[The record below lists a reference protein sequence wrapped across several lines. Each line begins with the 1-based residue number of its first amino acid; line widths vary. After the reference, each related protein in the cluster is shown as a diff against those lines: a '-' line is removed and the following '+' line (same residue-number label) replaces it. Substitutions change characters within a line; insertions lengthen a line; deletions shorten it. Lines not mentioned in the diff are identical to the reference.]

1 MDGGGSTF
9 DLTAPVQ
16 FLQPKINVS
25 KQPEQ
30 PINKPQK
37 DLQQKTQTS
46 NSKLPQLNN
55 NQNAVKSSNLKQTLQ
70 IQQQSPKAIQ
80 KAKKIDLFR
89 DALQQA
95 TTKYLPL
102 GKKEKDKIQKPK
114 PIQELQQQQIEEIKK
129 EYEDIVQNHYKDLY
143 VHVANEQ
150 QKSLQDLHNKRIVTA
165 LHDLESRPKIQNEL
179 EKKEEQINKQRLYKD
194 RLLYEI
200 KQMIIKSRRL
210 DELLN
215 DLVLQNED
223 TVKETIEQL
232 LEKEQIQEE
241 KMAKQSYEIAK
252 LRDMY
257 LKRRK
262 LLLEVQKQCQI
273 TYDGLKIKYQQ
284 YEASSQSMMSRK
296 KQLESLSKIV
306 AKYRNEFQSQ
316 QNFFGASLRGR
327 FDPML
332 EEILEDELSKCGD
345 EQALEIVQQG
355 EKKII
360 AIKEDNEKRKRG
372 EQKDKAKLALENATQ
387 NINKQKQDIKYE
399 RKKYFFLLFSNQ
411 KQMFQKLRVVTS
423 ISNQEIMKKFKLN
436 MDLDQQELK
445 NIQEQVGKE
454 IEKYERQNDELIADI
469 KKLKYEQ
476 ENSILDTQINLDVLE
491 RDVTKQQDLLSEK
504 EKQVKKVEKSINEV
518 TMSLSRIMYQLT
530 GKGTKPKNIEIKRT
544 SLVATASTIQLRLE
558 RMLTVLS
565 KTQEFLNEESINTN
579 PRYNKVEDFIC
590 LNPKSYISQEITEQ
604 VEGNIK
610 FVYKEEDSSDEDCKD
625 MDEVRQQVKSRTQE
639 DKPQI
644 IVLKK
649 RDIKLK

>member
-1 MDGGGSTF
+1 MDPGGSTF
-9 DLTAPVQ
+9 DLTAPAQ

-25 KQPEQ
+25 KQAEQ

-37 DLQQKTQTS
+37 DLQQKTQAS
-46 NSKLPQLNN
+46 NSKLPQLNSIQN
-55 NQNAVKSSNLKQTLQ
+55 VAKGSNQKQTQ
-70 IQQQSPKAIQ
+70 QVQQSSPKPIQ

-89 DALQQA
+89 DALSQA
-95 TTKYLPL
+95 TTKYLPP
-102 GKKEKDKIQKPK
+102 GKKEKDKTQKPK
-114 PIQELQQQQIEEIKK
+114 PQQELQQQQIEEIKK
-129 EYEDIVQNHYKDLY
+129 EYEDLVQNHYKDLY
-143 VHVANEQ
+143 GHVANDQ

-165 LHDLESRPKIQNEL
+165 LQDLESRPKVQNAL

-223 TVKETIEQL
+223 TVKETIEEL
-232 LEKEQIQEE
+232 LEKEQVQEE
-241 KMAKQSYEIAK
+241 KMAKQTYEIAK

-306 AKYRNEFQSQ
+306 AKYRSEFQSQ

-372 EQKDKAKLALENATQ
+372 EQKDKAKLAIENATQ
-387 NINKQKQDIKYE
+387 NINKQKQDIQQE
-399 RKKYFFLLFSNQ
+399 LEKK

-423 ISNQEIMKKFKLN
+423 ISNQEIMKKYKLN

-445 NIQEQVGKE
+445 NIQEYVGKE
-454 IEKYERQNDELIADI
+454 IERYERQNEELRAEI

-476 ENSILDTQINLDVLE
+476 ENSILDAQINLDQLE
-491 RDVTKQQDLLSEK
+491 RDVTKQQDCLSEK
-504 EKQVKKVEKSINEV
+504 EKQVKKVEKSIDEV
-518 TMSLSRIMYQLT
+518 TMSLSRIMYQLS
-530 GKGTKPKNIEIKRT
+530 GKGMKAKNIEIKR
-544 SLVATASTIQLRLE
+544 SALVATASTIQLRLE

-590 LNPKSYISQEITEQ
+590 LNPKSYISQEINEQ

-610 FVYKEEDSSDEDCKD
+610 FVYKEEESSDEDCKD
-625 MDEVRQQVKSRTQE
+625 MDEVRQQVKSKAQE
-639 DKPQI
+639 DKPQ
-644 IVLKK
+644 VVVVQKK
-649 RDIKLK
+649 DKKPK

>member
-1 MDGGGSTF
+1 MIDAGSTF
-9 DLTAPVQ
+9 DLTAPPQ
-16 FLQPKINVS
+16 FLQPKISVS

-37 DLQQKTQTS
+37 DLQQKTQNS
-46 NSKLPQLNN
+46 NSKLPQLSN
-55 NQNAVKSSNLKQTLQ
+55 NQNATKNANQKQTQ
-70 IQQQSPKAIQ
+70 QVQQQSPKAIQ

-89 DALQQA
+89 DALSQA
-95 TTKYLPL
+95 TTKYLPP
-102 GKKEKDKIQKPK
+102 GKKEKDKTQKPK
-114 PIQELQQQQIEEIKK
+114 PQQELQQQQIEEIKK
-129 EYEDIVQNHYKDLY
+129 EYEDLVQNHYKDLY

-165 LHDLESRPKIQNEL
+165 LQDLESRPKIQNAL

-223 TVKETIEQL
+223 TVKETIEEL

-306 AKYRNEFQSQ
+306 AKYRSEFQTQ

-372 EQKDKAKLALENATQ
+372 EQKDKAKLAIENATQ
-387 NINKQKQDIKYE
+387 NINKQKQDIQQE
-399 RKKYFFLLFSNQ
+399 LEKK

-423 ISNQEIMKKFKLN
+423 ISNQEIMKKYKLN
-436 MDLDQQELK
+436 MDLDQKELK
-445 NIQEQVGKE
+445 NIQEYVGKE
-454 IEKYERQNDELIADI
+454 IERYERQNDELRAEI

-476 ENSILDTQINLDVLE
+476 ENSILDAQINLDELE
-491 RDVTKQQDLLSEK
+491 RDVTKQQDLFSEK
-504 EKQVKKVEKSINEV
+504 EKQVKKVEKSIDEV
-518 TMSLSRIMYQLT
+518 TMSLSRIMYQLS
-530 GKGTKPKNIEIKRT
+530 GKGMKAKNIEIKR
-544 SLVATASTIQLRLE
+544 SALVATASTIQLRLE

-590 LNPKSYISQEITEQ
+590 LNPKSYISQDINEQ

-610 FVYKEEDSSDEDCKD
+610 FVYKEEDSSDEDCKE
-625 MDEVRQQVKSRTQE
+625 MDEVRQQVKLKAQE
-639 DKPQI
+639 DKPQ
-644 IVLKK
+644 VVVVQKK
-649 RDIKLK
+649 DKKPNK

>member
-9 DLTAPVQ
+9 DLTAPAQ

-37 DLQQKTQTS
+37 DLQQKTQNS

-55 NQNAVKSSNLKQTLQ
+55 NQNAIKNANQKQTQ
-70 IQQQSPKAIQ
+70 QVQQQSPKAIQ

-95 TTKYLPL
+95 TTKYLPP
-102 GKKEKDKIQKPK
+102 GKKEKDKTQKPK
-114 PIQELQQQQIEEIKK
+114 PQQELQQQQIEEIKK
-129 EYEDIVQNHYKDLY
+129 EYEDLVQNHYKDLY
-143 VHVANEQ
+143 VHVSNEQ

-165 LHDLESRPKIQNEL
+165 LQDLESRPKIQNAL
-179 EKKEEQINKQRLYKD
+179 EKKEELINKQRLYKD
-194 RLLYEI
+194 RLLYDI

-223 TVKETIEQL
+223 TVKETIEEL
-232 LEKEQIQEE
+232 LEKEYIQEE

-252 LRDMY
+252 LRDMH

-306 AKYRNEFQSQ
+306 AKYRSEFQTQ

-345 EQALEIVQQG
+345 EQALEIVEQG

-372 EQKDKAKLALENATQ
+372 EQKDKAKLAIENATQ
-387 NINKQKQDIKYE
+387 NINKQKQDIHQE
-399 RKKYFFLLFSNQ
+399 LEKK

-423 ISNQEIMKKFKLN
+423 ISNQEIMKKYKLN
-436 MDLDQQELK
+436 MDLDQEELK
-445 NIQEQVGKE
+445 NIQEYVGKE
-454 IEKYERQNDELIADI
+454 IERYERQNDELRAEI

-476 ENSILDTQINLDVLE
+476 ENSILDTQINLDELE
-491 RDVTKQQDLLSEK
+491 RDVTRQQDLFSEK
-504 EKQVKKVEKSINEV
+504 EKQVKKVEKSIDEV
-518 TMSLSRIMYQLT
+518 TMSLSRIMYQLS
-530 GKGTKPKNIEIKRT
+530 GKGMKAKNIEIKR
-544 SLVATASTIQLRLE
+544 SALVATASTIQLRLE

-590 LNPKSYISQEITEQ
+590 LNPKSYISQDINEQ

-610 FVYKEEDSSDEDCKD
+610 FVYKEEDSSDEDCKE
-625 MDEVRQQVKSRTQE
+625 MDEVRQQVKSKAQE
-639 DKPQI
+639 DKPQ
-644 IVLKK
+644 VVVAQKK
-649 RDIKLK
+649 DKKPNK

>member
-9 DLTAPVQ
+9 DLTAPAQ

-37 DLQQKTQTS
+37 DLQQKTQNS

-55 NQNAVKSSNLKQTLQ
+55 NQNAIKNANQKQTQ
-70 IQQQSPKAIQ
+70 QVQQQSPKAIQ

-95 TTKYLPL
+95 TTKYLPP
-102 GKKEKDKIQKPK
+102 GKKEKDKTQKPK
-114 PIQELQQQQIEEIKK
+114 PQQELQQQQIEEIKK
-129 EYEDIVQNHYKDLY
+129 EYEDLVQNHYKDLY

-165 LHDLESRPKIQNEL
+165 LQDLESRPKIQNAL
-179 EKKEEQINKQRLYKD
+179 EKKEELINKQRLYKD
-194 RLLYEI
+194 RLLYDI

-223 TVKETIEQL
+223 TVKETIEEL
-232 LEKEQIQEE
+232 LEKEYIQEE

-252 LRDMY
+252 LRDMH

-306 AKYRNEFQSQ
+306 AKYRSEFQTQ

-345 EQALEIVQQG
+345 EQALEIVEQG

-372 EQKDKAKLALENATQ
+372 EQKDKAKLAIENATQ
-387 NINKQKQDIKYE
+387 NINKQKQDIHQE
-399 RKKYFFLLFSNQ
+399 LEKK

-423 ISNQEIMKKFKLN
+423 ISNQEIMKKYKLN
-436 MDLDQQELK
+436 MDLDQEELK
-445 NIQEQVGKE
+445 NIQEYVGKE
-454 IEKYERQNDELIADI
+454 IERYERQNDELRAEI

-476 ENSILDTQINLDVLE
+476 ENSILDTQINLDELE
-491 RDVTKQQDLLSEK
+491 RDVTRQQDLFSEK
-504 EKQVKKVEKSINEV
+504 EKQVKKVEKSIDEV
-518 TMSLSRIMYQLT
+518 TMSLSRIMYQLS
-530 GKGTKPKNIEIKRT
+530 GKGMKAKNIEIKR
-544 SLVATASTIQLRLE
+544 SALVATASTIQLRLE

-590 LNPKSYISQEITEQ
+590 LNPKSYISQDINEQ

-610 FVYKEEDSSDEDCKD
+610 FVYKEEDSSDEDCKE
-625 MDEVRQQVKSRTQE
+625 MDEVRQQVKSKAQE
-639 DKPQI
+639 DKPQ
-644 IVLKK
+644 VVVAQKK
-649 RDIKLK
+649 DKKPNK

>member
-9 DLTAPVQ
+9 DLTAPTQ

-30 PINKPQK
+30 AVNKPQK

-46 NSKLPQLNN
+46 NPKLPQLNN
-55 NQNAVKSSNLKQTLQ
+55 NQNAAKSQNQKQSQ
-70 IQQQSPKAIQ
+70 QVQQQSPKSIQ
-80 KAKKIDLFR
+80 KAKKMDLFR

-95 TTKYLPL
+95 TTKYLPP
-102 GKKEKDKIQKPK
+102 GKKEKDKSQKPK
-114 PIQELQQQQIEEIKK
+114 PLQEQQQQQQIEEIKK
-129 EYEDIVQNHYKDLY
+129 KYEDLVQNHYKDLY
-143 VHVANEQ
+143 EHVANDQ

-165 LHDLESRPKIQNEL
+165 LQDLESRPKIQNAL

-215 DLVLQNED
+215 DLALQNED
-223 TVKETIEQL
+223 TIKETIEEL
-232 LEKEQIQEE
+232 LEKEQIQED
-241 KMAKQSYEIAK
+241 KMSKQSYEIAK

-273 TYDGLKIKYQQ
+273 TYDGLKIKYQS
-284 YEASSQSMMSRK
+284 YEASSQSIMSRK
-296 KQLESLSKIV
+296 KQLESLSKIIS
-306 AKYRNEFQSQ
+306 KYRSEFQGQ
-316 QNFFGASLRGR
+316 QNFFGASLKGR

-345 EQALEIVQQG
+345 EQALEIVQLG

-360 AIKEDNEKRKRG
+360 AIKEDNEKRKKG
-372 EQKDKAKLALENATQ
+372 EQKDKAKLAIENATQ
-387 NINKQKQDIKYE
+387 NINKQKQDIQQE
-399 RKKYFFLLFSNQ
+399 LEKK

-423 ISNQEIMKKFKLN
+423 ISNQEIMKKYKLN

-445 NIQEQVGKE
+445 NIQEYVGKE
-454 IEKYERQNDELIADI
+454 IERYERQNEELRAEI

-476 ENSILDTQINLDVLE
+476 ENSILDTQINLDELE
-491 RDVTKQQDLLSEK
+491 RDVTKQQDFLSEK
-504 EKQVKKVEKSINEV
+504 EKQVKKVEKSIDEV
-518 TMSLSRIMYQLT
+518 TMSLSRIMYQLS
-530 GKGTKPKNIEIKRT
+530 GKGMKAKNIEIKR
-544 SLVATASTIQLRLE
+544 SALVATASTIQLRLE

-590 LNPKSYISQEITEQ
+590 LNPKSYVSSEINEQ

-610 FVYKEEDSSDEDCKD
+610 FVYKEEDSSDQDCKD
-625 MDEVRQQVKSRTQE
+625 MDEVRQFVKSKAQE
-639 DKPQI
+639 DKPQ
-644 IVLKK
+644 VVVVQKK
-649 RDIKLK
+649 DKKPK